1 MKDEMK
7 SMQDNAVWNLI
18 ELPKDVKPVACKWK
32 FKTKRDSKG
41 NVERYKAVK
50 FDCGGEYYGRH
61 DGSGEQRP
69 ELCQANL
76 A

>member
-1 MKDEMK
+1 MRKLGAKRAKDI
-7 SMQDNAVWNLI
+7 L
-18 ELPKDVKPVACKWK
+18 ELS
-32 FKTKRDSKG
+32 FKAE
-41 NVERYKAVK
+41 VELQHGKKIRAVK

>member
-1 MKDEMK
+1 MRCLDIFK
-7 SMQDNAVWNLI
+7 SFKAEV
-18 ELPKDVKPVACKWK
+18 ELQHGKKI
-32 FKTKRDSKG
+32 R
-41 NVERYKAVK
+41 AVK